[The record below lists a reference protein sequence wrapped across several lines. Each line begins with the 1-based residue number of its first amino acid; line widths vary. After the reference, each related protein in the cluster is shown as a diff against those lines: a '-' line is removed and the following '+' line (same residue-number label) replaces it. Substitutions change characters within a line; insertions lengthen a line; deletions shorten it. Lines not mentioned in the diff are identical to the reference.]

1 MSVTLTADATN
12 LNPSLPDNVTGQAPQ
27 MSIVATMY
35 RSRQFLE
42 EFLDLCQKALVELN
56 CSSFEIILV
65 NDGSPDDS
73 LAYATQAM
81 QRMPQLVVV
90 DLSRNFGHH
99 AAMQAGLATSRGDHV
114 FLIDCDLE
122 VSPLVLVEFYKKL
135 VSTGSDMVYGYQE
148 ARKGGLLEKY
158 SGGLFYRGFN
168 AMSDIRIPE
177 NMATERVMTRR
188 FVKALL
194 ELGDKN
200 LFLGG
205 MLTWTGFQQLGMP
218 VKKGLRSGPSSYTL
232 MRRIGLMVNAVSSFS
247 AKPLNLLFNAGIL
260 ITVFSL
266 LFFVYLVARKIF
278 FNDAIIG
285 FTSLMALLSLS
296 LGITT
301 TGLGVI
307 GIYLGKVFS
316 QVQNRPNFI
325 VRDIHRPESLKP
337 VNERS
342 S

>member
-1 MSVTLTADATN
+1 MNTASVDRNSISNLVPPLEATTLT
-12 LNPSLPDNVTGQAPQ
+12 PQ
-27 MSIVATMY
+27 ISIVATMY
-35 RSRQFLE
+35 RSKQFLP
-42 EFLDLCQKALVELN
+42 EFLALCQQALAELN
-56 CSSFEIILV
+56 CASFEIILV

-73 LAYATQAM
+73 IAYATQAIA
-81 QRMPQLVVV
+81 QLPQLVVV

-122 VSPLVLVEFYKKL
+122 VSPLVLVEFYSKL
-135 VSTGSDMVYGYQE
+135 LSTGSDMVYGYQE
-148 ARKGGLLEKY
+148 ARKGGWLEKY
-158 SGGLFYRGFN
+158 SGGLFYKGFN

-177 NMATERVMTRR
+177 NMATERVMSRR

-247 AKPLNLLFNAGIL
+247 AKPLTILFNAGIL

-266 LFFVYLVARKIF
+266 FFFVYLVARKIF
-278 FNDAIIG
+278 FNDALIG
-285 FTSLMALLSLS
+285 FTSLMAMLSLS

-316 QVQNRPNFI
+316 QVQNRPNYI
-325 VRDIHRPESLKP
+325 IKDVLRYMR
-337 VNERS
+337 
-342 S
+342 